1 MRFSLSKVKK
11 YFQLFFLT
19 KIFRMCILNKGSVAY
34 FGSQQ
39 NLKNQYSKHLHVVIE
54 IKEENR
60 NALLFGL
67 KKIDPEMSYS
77 TAGSNMIR

>member
-1 MRFSLSKVKK
+1 
-11 YFQLFFLT
+11 
-19 KIFRMCILNKGSVAY
+19 MCILNKGSVAY

-39 NLKNQYSKHLHVVIE
+39 NLKNQFSKYLHVVIE

-60 NALLFGL
+60 SAVLNGL
-67 KKIDPEMSYS
+67 KAIDSGMTYS